1 LIHRPLS
8 SGAHKIGINNQK
20 TESAMQVSVSDKG
33 QITLPQ
39 ALRKQLGIEPG
50 TLLQVDTLDDGSL
63 RVRILTR
70 GSQGLAGL
78 LHRPE
83 RATISLEAMDEAVAL
98 QASELDTLT
107 GSDQTPCT

>member
-1 LIHRPLS
+1 
-8 SGAHKIGINNQK
+8 
-20 TESAMQVSVSDKG
+20 MQVSVSDKG

-50 TLLQVDTLDDGSL
+50 TVLQVDTLDDGSF

-78 LHRPE
+78 LHRPG
-83 RATISLEAMDEAVAL
+83 RATISQEAMDEAVAS
-98 QASELDTLT
+98 QVSELDAGTR
-107 GSDQTPCT
+107 GDQTP